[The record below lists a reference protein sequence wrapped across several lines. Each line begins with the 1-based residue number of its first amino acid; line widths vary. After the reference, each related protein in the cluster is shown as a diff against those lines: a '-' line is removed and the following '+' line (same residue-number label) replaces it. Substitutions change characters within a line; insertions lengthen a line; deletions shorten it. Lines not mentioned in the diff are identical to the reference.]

1 MIRFTK
7 LGEISSG
14 IPYVNSDFTV
24 VLQNEQIKAYS
35 SILDGINFGST
46 SSGEPKNDGIILS
59 GCEILSANGSSFD
72 MGFTSSVVYI
82 GGEFYESNPNL
93 TGTVNIPNATFYLIP
108 GPTATE
114 LRTLKTDLVTTSTAS
129 HTRYFTY
136 STTLPTT
143 SHIKFSNSGTS
154 RYYKRILKYFTS
166 RVGDIYM
173 TKSKLNFDVNGVG
186 FNDMEGFVI
195 LDSNSGISGY
205 PDLSGKFLRGQ
216 NVSGYSTTQFV
227 GGSHSHRISGV
238 ELAVHSHSLTQTW
251 EGDLSRPADFR
262 HFHYIN
268 RGYFGPPNVP
278 DLSDGKIEDQN
289 DPDPFSGRLPS
300 GWRSPIYPETPDTET
315 LGMSAINVN
324 ELTGS
329 IFGISKPTNTSKQ
342 DEIDIQNPK
351 LTGGIHDRENS
362 GLQTHR
368 HSLTQS
374 DFGDGNPNNSGLEHE
389 NRPPYFVVVYY
400 TKKTN

>member
-7 LGEISSG
+7 LQEVSSG
-14 IPYVNSDFTV
+14 IPYVNSDFTI

-46 SSGEPKNDGIILS
+46 SSSEARNDGIILT
-59 GCEILSANGSSFD
+59 GCDILSANGSSFD
-72 MGFTSSVVYI
+72 MGFTNSVVYI
-82 GGEFYESNPNL
+82 GGEFYENSPSL
-93 TGTVNIPNATFYLIP
+93 TGTVNIPNGTFYLIP

-114 LRTLKTDLVTTSTAS
+114 LRTLRTDLVTTSTAS

-136 STTLPTT
+136 STSLPST

-173 TKSKLNFDVNGVG
+173 TKSKINFDNNGIG

-195 LDSNSGISGY
+195 LDSNSISGF

-216 NVSGYSTTQFV
+216 NSSGYSTTIFV
-227 GGSHSHRISGV
+227 GGSHSHRITKNESV
-238 ELAVHSHSLTQTW
+238 KHDHNLILTF
-251 EGDLSRPADFR
+251 EGNETDLADFR
-262 HFHYIN
+262 HFHYFN
-268 RGYFGPPNVP
+268 VGRKAPPNGP
-278 DLSDGKIEDQN
+278 ELSDGKIPTDAVDQ
-289 DPDPFSGRLPS
+289 FTGRLPS
-300 GWRSPIYPETPDTET
+300 GWRSPIHPETPENET
-315 LGMSAINVN
+315 FIATSQNAD

-329 IFGISKPTNTSKQ
+329 IFGLSRNPSNSDTPNYLDTLY
-342 DEIDIQNPK
+342 PK
-351 LTGGIHDRENS
+351 LTGGIHDKQNS
-362 GLQTHR
+362 ELQTHI
-368 HSLTQS
+368 HALTQS
-374 DFGDGNPNNSGLEHE
+374 DFGDGNPDNPGLEHE

-400 TKKTN
+400 TKKQN